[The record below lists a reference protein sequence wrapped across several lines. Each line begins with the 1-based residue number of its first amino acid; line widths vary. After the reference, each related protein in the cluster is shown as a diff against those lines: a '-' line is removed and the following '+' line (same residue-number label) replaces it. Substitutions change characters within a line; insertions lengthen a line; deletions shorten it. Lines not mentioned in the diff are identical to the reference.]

1 MGPLDGIV
9 VADFTRVLAGPY
21 ATMLLGDM
29 GATVIKVER
38 PEVGDDT
45 RHWGPPYDAAGRATY
60 FESVNRNK
68 TSVAIDMTN
77 LAGLAEAH
85 ELIKRADIV

>member
-45 RHWGPPYDAAGRATY
+45 RHWGPPYDTAGRA
-60 FESVNRNK
+60 RHR
-68 TSVAIDMTN
+68 
-77 LAGLAEAH
+77 LL
-85 ELIKRADIV
+85 